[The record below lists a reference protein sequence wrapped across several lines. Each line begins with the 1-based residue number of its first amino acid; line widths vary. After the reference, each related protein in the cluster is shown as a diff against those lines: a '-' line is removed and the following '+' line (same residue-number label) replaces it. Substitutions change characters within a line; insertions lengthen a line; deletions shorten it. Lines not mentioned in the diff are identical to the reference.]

1 MKKSLF
7 GLIVLFILLTTYTPK
22 FNFIENSNLYIQKI
36 EIENTYIVRSDQIK
50 KNLRF
55 LYKENLFFLNLK
67 DIEKNLKQESFVES
81 FSIKKI
87 YPNTL
92 KIIIA
97 EKKPIAILHNK
108 KEKFYISNKG
118 DLIDFIDIK
127 IYKDLPTVFG
137 NGESFYS
144 LYQDLQN
151 IRFPL
156 ERIKSFYKVGETHG
170 LVLRLAESRVEKR
183 IEQLIYPIESFVSE
197 FGGALGLFLGF
208 SFLMIWDLLSSS
220 WFKIRNC
227 FYTLE
232 NKEL

>member
-81 FSIKKI
+81 FSVKKI
-87 YPNTL
+87 YQNTL

-156 ERIKSFYKVGETHG
+156 ERIKSFYFFESGRWDLVMHDDKVIKLPTINYLSSLENFM
-170 LVLRLAESRVEKR
+170 LSKDNSNFNNYKIFDYR
-183 IEQLIYPIESFVSE
+183 IKDQLI
-197 FGGALGLFLGF
+197 L
-208 SFLMIWDLLSSS
+208 
-220 WFKIRNC
+220 N
-227 FYTLE
+227 
-232 NKEL
+232 

>member
-81 FSIKKI
+81 FSVKKI

-151 IRFPL
+151 IRFPI
-156 ERIKSFYKVGETHG
+156 ERIKSFYFFESGRWDLVMHDDKVIKLPTKNYLSSLENFMLSKDNTNFNNY
-170 LVLRLAESRVEKR
+170 KIFDYR
-183 IEQLIYPIESFVSE
+183 IKDQLI
-197 FGGALGLFLGF
+197 L
-208 SFLMIWDLLSSS
+208 
-220 WFKIRNC
+220 N
-227 FYTLE
+227 
-232 NKEL
+232 